1 MSDANHGG
9 KGDRSRVSDHSSY
22 NKNFDKIFKQQYQ
35 EVSSVR
41 KDKRKQRLNE
51 IGMLQYF
58 VQGGKLD
65 SRRKDRDDK

>member
-1 MSDANHGG
+1 MSSGRDTE
-9 KGDRSRVSDHSSY
+9 
-22 NKNFDKIFKQQYQ
+22 FKQQYR

-51 IGMLQYF
+51 IGMLQYLA
-58 VQGGKLD
+58 QGGKLD